1 MLIFLL
7 FFITGIIGL
16 TTMLIQFFKH
26 KKNIV
31 SNKYFTIIFT
41 LSAIRFLLR
50 GWAYY
55 INGFNM
61 DDSLIFLEL
70 VFLLTMPCLFLYFN
84 DLIAFEKW
92 KNKNLLHFIPGLIC
106 VLTFFIDFFI
116 IPVPKILFK
125 ILFVLLLLNYAT
137 YLYLS
142 YKLLAS
148 YILTRK
154 SDIYIIKKQ
163 NNIIKNWAILL
174 LTCFSFLFLRI
185 IVLYTLNNLHYNL
198 TSKFNYLWIG
208 ALVWLI
214 MFFKILITPEILY
227 GYDLLEE
234 KINEYK
240 QHKIVLN
247 NVWKLNYNTTIKNI
261 KDLKIQEKMTSNLKE
276 YIVQIEDIS
285 LNSDIF
291 RDYELTIE
299 TFSKKLTFPTF
310 HLIYIFRYHSNISFI
325 DYKKIIRIQD
335 AIQLMKTNFLITNT
349 YETLSNKVGFN
360 SYMTFYTC
368 FINITGMSPQDYYK
382 KIKEKKLF
390 LIIETLQVGK
400 TPEIN

>member
-1 MLIFLL
+1 MLIFIL

-31 SNKYFTIIFT
+31 SNKYLTIIFT

-50 GWAYY
+50 GGAYY
-55 INGFNM
+55 INGYNL
-61 DDSLIFLEL
+61 DSSLIFLEL
-70 VFLLTMPCLFLYFN
+70 IFLLAMPCLYLYFK
-84 DLIAFEKW
+84 DLIAFKKW
-92 KNKNLLHFIPGLIC
+92 KYKYLLHFIPGFLCVIAFLID
-106 VLTFFIDFFI
+106 LTI
-116 IPVPKILFK
+116 ISLPKILFK
-125 ILFVLLLLNYAT
+125 ISFLILLISYLI

-142 YKLLAS
+142 FKLLTT
-148 YILTRK
+148 YILNRK
-154 SDIYIIKKQ
+154 SEIYIINEQ

-174 LTCFSFLFLRI
+174 LTCFSLLYIRIIALFL
-185 IVLYTLNNLHYNL
+185 LNNFHYNL
-198 TSKFNYLWIG
+198 TSKFNFLWIG

-234 KINEYK
+234 KINEHK
-240 QHKIVLN
+240 HHKIVLN
-247 NVWKLNYNTTIKNI
+247 NIWKLNYNPVIKNI
-261 KDLKIQEKMTSNLKE
+261 KDLKIQEKVTLNLKD
-276 YIVQIEDIS
+276 YICQIEDVS
-285 LNSDIF
+285 LNSGIF

-310 HLIYIFRYHSNISFI
+310 YLIYIFRYHSNISFI

-335 AIQLMKTNFLITNT
+335 AIQLMKTSFLITNT
-349 YETLSNKVGFN
+349 YEALSKKVGFN

-368 FINITGMSPQDYYK
+368 FINITGMAPQEYYNK
-382 KIKEKKLF
+382 LKEKKVVLNDSDY
-390 LIIETLQVGK
+390 IPK
-400 TPEIN
+400 